1 MDRFDEQTVNPIKV
15 NRDKL
20 LQLKLRNFQKLGCPP
35 ITQIN
40 NLVNQ
45 PLHTNPGKRDEQQR
59 GKGLAAHGE
68 KKLITDVAFYEEVI
82 IKFHFLSEIQKE
94 IDAQGAIHKLFGR

>member
-20 LQLKLRNFQKLGCPP
+20 LQLKLRNYMKLGCPP

-40 NLVNQ
+40 NLVN
-45 PLHTNPGKRDEQQR
+45 
-59 GKGLAAHGE
+59 
-68 KKLITDVAFYEEVI
+68 
-82 IKFHFLSEIQKE
+82 
-94 IDAQGAIHKLFGR
+94 